1 MRFYR
6 PFFLQRLLYPAA
18 LFRLRTSEKS
28 LCLTF
33 DDGPDPGS
41 TPLILEILETRKVKA
56 VFFCTGQLA
65 ESHPDLI
72 SLIISKGHSIGNH
85 GYHHLDGWK
94 TVNRVYLRNFSISSD
109 YTSKTLLRPPYGR
122 IRPFQYRELTEKY
135 RIVFWDLMP
144 YDFDPGFGKEGSFR
158 ILKTKMR
165 PGSVIVF
172 HDRSTSTVL
181 SFLEEFL
188 EFAERAGYRFVMPG
202 ISGREL

>member
-6 PFFLQRLLYPAA
+6 PFFLQRLLYSAA

-65 ESHPDLI
+65 ERHPDLI
-72 SLIISKGHSIGNH
+72 SLIKSKGHSIGNH

-122 IRPFQYRELTEKY
+122 IRPFQCRELAEKY

-144 YDFDPGFGKEGSFR
+144 YDFDRKMTGAKVLD
-158 ILKTKMR
+158 ILKKKIR
-165 PGSVIVF
+165 PGSIIVL
-172 HDRSTSTVL
+172 HDTVCSSVL
-181 SFLEEFL
+181 SFLDEFVDYAL
-188 EFAERAGYRFVMPG
+188 TTGYKFVGLPS
-202 ISGREL
+202 SGKE